1 MSMVDRCTECSAPL
15 GYANPRFLCAKCDEA
30 LVSDARVMAETARKS
45 KWLDRPLYAETLEA
59 LADRVARYREALE
72 PFADAAD
79 TWDAAQPT
87 DGHPDIRV
95 ADLYAARAALSQHTD
110 GGNNNGSK

>member
-1 MSMVDRCTECSAPL
+1 VTNPTNPITSDDKLASDIAQACAERVVEWLNDLEPDKNDDLDLTPIVAPFV
-15 GYANPRFLCAKCDEA
+15 A
-30 LVSDARVMAETARKS
+30 S
-45 KWLDRPLYAETLEA
+45 LEA
-59 LADRVARYREALE
+59 EVAGYREALE